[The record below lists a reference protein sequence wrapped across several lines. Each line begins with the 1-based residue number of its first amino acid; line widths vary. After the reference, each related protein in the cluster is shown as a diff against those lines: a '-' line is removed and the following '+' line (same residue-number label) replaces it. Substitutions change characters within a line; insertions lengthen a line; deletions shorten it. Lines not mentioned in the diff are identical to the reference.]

1 MHIAYFKIYQA
12 FIKKGKILFF
22 KYIAYFGSA
31 EIMGNKN
38 KPCFKKILFTHGYTN
53 FKIRK
58 RGVPNVEIQVK
69 VKHPNKENSKVR
81 NLIGRNFEEV

>member
-1 MHIAYFKIYQA
+1 
-12 FIKKGKILFF
+12 
-22 KYIAYFGSA
+22 
-31 EIMGNKN
+31 MGNKN

-81 NLIGRNFEEV
+81 NLKGRYFEEV